1 MFTFILTW
9 EFRGRTVHSAF
20 SHGYRRRKCGR
31 RMLLVPGSAATMED
45 LTTEE
50 IGQLLVGN

>member
-20 SHGYRRRKCGR
+20 CHGYRRRKCGR
-31 RMLLVPGSAATMED
+31 RVLLVPGNTSMMED

-50 IGQLLVGN
+50 IGQLLGGN